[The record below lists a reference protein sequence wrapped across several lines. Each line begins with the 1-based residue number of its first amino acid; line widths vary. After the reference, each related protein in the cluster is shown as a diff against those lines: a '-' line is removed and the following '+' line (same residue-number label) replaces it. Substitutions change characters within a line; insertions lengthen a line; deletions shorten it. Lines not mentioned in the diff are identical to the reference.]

1 MPLSAENVIKKIDS
15 LRAERSVWE
24 SHWQEIADFMVPRK
38 NAIRRDRVPGERTN
52 IYLLD
57 NTALQSNV
65 LLAGFLHGLLT
76 NPNSQFFELTTG
88 VPEIDDRDEVRLWLQ
103 ETSLRMLHT
112 LNNSNFQTEV
122 HELYIDIGSFGTS
135 CMSILEDS
143 DTVVRFKTEPI
154 TDFYIEEDNKGRI
167 IEVYKEFKWNIN
179 QIISEFGSEVIGRS
193 NMLSKAARERR
204 DDKFCLIHAVY
215 KKELDPRKQAL
226 NTWLSQYILKEEK
239 TELKLSGFRSFPY
252 VVPRWTKNAGEKY
265 GRSAGM
271 NALPEAKTLNLMV
284 ETTIKGAQKVVD
296 PPLMVPDDG
305 FLGSIKTRPGSVN
318 FFRSGTPRE
327 DRIQP
332 IFNDARI
339 DFGFQAV
346 EEQRQRIREAF
357 FVDQLRLREGTPQM
371 TATEVEARIEQAFRF
386 MGPVLGRQQAE
397 LLRPLI
403 DRVFSIMEDKDM
415 IEPAPDI
422 LKGRNLDVQYSSM
435 IAKSQRQGEARSISR
450 TIEQAAPFISA
461 DPSVLDN
468 IDGDKAMR
476 LLARINNFPQ
486 KILRDQS
493 MVDEIRQQRAESEA
507 QAEAQANAAQTAQN
521 IGTAGPGLAAIGG
534 GRALGG

>member
-1 MPLSAENVIKKIDS
+1 MSLTADNIIHKIDN

-24 SHWQEIADFMVPRK
+24 QHWQELADFMVPRK
-38 NAIRRDRVPGERTN
+38 NAIQRSRVPGERTN
-52 IYLLD
+52 FFLLD

-88 VPEIDDRDEVRLWLQ
+88 IREIDDRDEVRLWLQ
-103 ETSLRMLHT
+103 ETSIRMLHT
-112 LNNSNFQTEV
+112 LNNSNFQTEI

-135 CMSILEDS
+135 CMSILEDDQS
-143 DTVVRFKTEPI
+143 VVRFKTEPI
-154 TDFYIEEDNKGRI
+154 SDFFIEENSKGQI

-179 QIISEFGSEVIGRS
+179 QIIDEFGSEVIS
-193 NMLSKAARERR
+193 MSPKLEKAARERR
-204 DDKFCLIHAVY
+204 DDKFLLVHAVY
-215 KKELDPRKQAL
+215 PKKRDPLKKTL
-226 NTWLSQYILKEEK
+226 NSWVSQYILKDEK
-239 TELKLSGFRSFPY
+239 IVLRASGFRSFPY
-252 VVPRWTKNAGEKY
+252 VVPRWTKNTGEKY

-271 NALPEAKTLNLMV
+271 NALPECKTLNLMV

-305 FLGSIKTRPGSVN
+305 FLGSIRTRPGSVN
-318 FFRSGTPRE
+318 FFRSGTPKE

-332 IFNDARI
+332 MLNDARI

-346 EEQRQRIREAF
+346 EEQRKRIREAF
-357 FVDQLRLREGTPQM
+357 FVDQLRLRDGTPQM

-386 MGPVLGRQQAE
+386 MGPVLGRQQSE

-403 DRVFSIMEDKDM
+403 DRVFEIMERRDLID
-415 IEPAPDI
+415 PAPDI
-422 LKGRNLDVQYSSM
+422 LRDRVLDVQYSSM
-435 IAKSQRQGEARSISR
+435 IARSQRQGEARAISR
-450 TIEQAAPFISA
+450 TLEQATPFISA
-461 DPSVLDN
+461 DPSILDN
-468 IDGDKAMR
+468 IDGDKALR

-486 KILRDQS
+486 EILRDQDE
-493 MVDEIRQQRAESEA
+493 VDSVRQQRAQQEA
-507 QAEAQANAAQTAQN
+507 DLQSQQEAAQVAQN
-521 IGTAGPGLAAIGG
+521 IGAAAPGLAAIGG